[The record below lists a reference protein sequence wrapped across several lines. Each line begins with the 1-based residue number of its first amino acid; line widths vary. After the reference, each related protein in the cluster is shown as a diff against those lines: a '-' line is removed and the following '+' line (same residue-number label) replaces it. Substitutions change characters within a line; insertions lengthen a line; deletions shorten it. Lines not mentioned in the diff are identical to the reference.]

1 MEEGGHWASSMLVRE
16 CSMEETS
23 AERPMEERHWV
34 RVLQVTGCFPL
45 PPSQH
50 RIISMVIRSASRLNC
65 ELMAGMMDP
74 SLSSSNRV
82 PNIS

>member
-1 MEEGGHWASSMLVRE
+1 METQRGHQELLVRE
-16 CSMEETS
+16 CSMEEAS

-45 PPSQH
+45 PPSQR